1 MIHSAEAVQTE
12 KFDSL
17 TPPPAPVSNPGGRG
31 FPLPAEYY
39 SAPPGDRR
47 PLFAPWAATGCG
59 IAAVVLLIAVFTVGY
74 VAAHGGATQLM
85 TWFISSSR
93 KDIAGMYA
101 KDVTA
106 AQKADF
112 DREMTALQANFVA
125 KRIRL
130 EGLQPVLR
138 DMRDAMLDD
147 KVTPDEVKKLVTDL
161 QTANRGIK
169 PK

>member
-12 KFDSL
+12 KIDSL
-17 TPPPAPVSNPGGRG
+17 TPPPAPVSNTGQRG

-59 IAAVVLLIAVFTVGY
+59 VAAVVLLIAVFAAGY
-74 VAAHGGATQLM
+74 FAAHGGATQLM

-93 KDIAGMYA
+93 KDITAMYA

-106 AQKADF
+106 GQKADF
-112 DREMTALQANFVA
+112 DREMAALQTNMGA

-147 KVTPDEVKKLVTDL
+147 KVTSDEVKKLVTDL

>member
-12 KFDSL
+12 KIDSL
-17 TPPPAPVSNPGGRG
+17 TPPPRPVSEPSRRG
-31 FPLPAEYY
+31 LPLPAEYY

-47 PLFAPWAATGCG
+47 PLFAPWATAGCG
-59 IAAVVLLIAVFTVGY
+59 IAAVVLLMAVFAAGY
-74 VAAHGGATQLM
+74 FAAHGGAMRLM

-93 KDIAGMYA
+93 KDIVTMYA

-106 AQKADF
+106 TQKADF
-112 DREMTALQANFVA
+112 DRGMEALQANLGA
-125 KRIRL
+125 KRVRL
-130 EGLQPVLR
+130 EALQPLLR

-147 KVTPDEVKKLVTDL
+147 KVTSDETKKLVTDL
-161 QTANRGIK
+161 QTANGGSK

>member
-17 TPPPAPVSNPGGRG
+17 TPPPAPVSNTSHRG

-59 IAAVVLLIAVFTVGY
+59 IAAVVLLIAVFAAGY
-74 VAAHGGATQLM
+74 FAAHGGATQLM

-93 KDIAGMYA
+93 KDLTAMYA

-106 AQKADF
+106 DQKAGF
-112 DREMTALQANFVA
+112 DREMAALQANLAA

-138 DMRDAMLDD
+138 DMRDAMLDN
-147 KVTPDEVKKLVTDL
+147 KVTSDELKKLIGDL
-161 QTANRGIK
+161 QTANRGLK